1 MMIFN
6 ILFNQGYVQDLSN
19 KDKPVRFLFTDYS
32 RLSSVGGET
41 SLAEMVGALSKTAE
55 RNFGVLATRIYRAMK
70 PHDDRPSTRKVC
82 CLPISVIF
90 ALLIF
95 DIVILTIIIALHFK
109 ADDISD
115 PKIASY
121 ETAYWTLGSIAV
133 ALIILSLIPL
143 WPVFYHLGRI
153 SYFIYLLNHEFS
165 DISIPSS
172 SKCCFQSQ

>member
-1 MMIFN
+1 M
-6 ILFNQGYVQDLSN
+6 
-19 KDKPVRFLFTDYS
+19 
-32 RLSSVGGET
+32 
-41 SLAEMVGALSKTAE
+41 
-55 RNFGVLATRIYRAMK
+55 LATRIYRAMK

-109 ADDISD
+109 AEDISD

-133 ALIILSLIPL
+133 FLIILSLIPL
-143 WPVFYHLGRI
+143 WPVFYHLGRF
-153 SYFIYLLNHEFS
+153 SNSNSPFNNVLS
-165 DISIPSS
+165 DISLSS
-172 SKCCFQSQ
+172 SPECRCKSQ